1 MKNESI
7 WGWIIKVNI
16 YVSAFICAL
25 RIKNK
30 ALHLMVELLYGGMV
44 LFLPALFVSFYLIAF
59 VGGEAVDFWGVIK
72 YVAYI
77 GYGIYVWLILA
88 NRKQDKRIEDYILIG
103 SLYWDEYVKDKSER
117 KKRVFTVIFE
127 LFGFLIVTGL
137 LVAGIV
143 GLLESLKRVSEEFV
157 LIGSIIAIALS
168 YVAFVYGSI
177 DETVRARRKTVLG
190 VLLFLIWTIVV
201 GVRLK
206 GYWQLNSDVGLLD
219 MVILFFSA
227 VLTLPTLYGWI
238 KGVPKRIVEPY
249 KENVHVRKAALV
261 DDYTARFV
269 EWKSKGGLFIQ
280 SMRSAKD
287 KLAHQWK
294 KDKWSNRIVKV
305 LYSLAIVAS
314 TIFIFW
320 ASKKGS
326 FLLEMGESEMKNWY
340 ANLES
345 GVRGI
350 LDKILVLMFLL
361 GVMIYILIKA
371 PMVYKSKNTI
381 KDKISC
387 IVGVILVEVVFGFG
401 VYMVL
406 F

>member
-1 MKNESI
+1 MKKESI
-7 WGWIIKVNI
+7 GSGIINVNV

-30 ALHLMVELLYGGMV
+30 ALHLIVELLYGVIV
-44 LFLPALFVSFYLIAF
+44 LFLPVLFVSFYLMAF
-59 VGGEAVDFWGVIK
+59 FSGEAVDFLGVIK

-77 GYGIYVWLILA
+77 GYGIYVCLVLSNI
-88 NRKQDKRIEDYILIG
+88 KQDKKIEDYILIG
-103 SLYWDEYVKDKSER
+103 SLYWNEYVNDKGSR
-117 KKRVFTVIFE
+117 KKRFLIIIFE
-127 LFGFLIVTGL
+127 IIIFFILTAL
-137 LVAGIV
+137 LWLGIV
-143 GLLESLKRVSEEFV
+143 CLLESLKRISDESA
-157 LIGSIIAIALS
+157 LIGGMVAIALS
-168 YVAFVYGSI
+168 YVVFVYGSI
-177 DETVRARRKTVLG
+177 NEATRTRRKTVLG

-269 EWKSKGGLFIQ
+269 EWKSKGGLFVQ

-294 KDKWSNRIVKV
+294 KDKWSNIIVKV

-320 ASKKGS
+320 ASKKVS
-326 FLLEMGESEMKNWY
+326 FLLEMGESEIKNWY

-361 GVMIYILIKA
+361 SVMIYILIKA

-401 VYMVL
+401 GYMVL